1 MKFIGHFKDFQQGF
15 KGDKQIVFTVDN
27 YVDKALID
35 SLKSDLSYSIEV
47 KEIKSKR
54 SLQQNAYLWA
64 LIHEINLTLNDR
76 PIDDMDIY
84 IMLLEKANVK
94 FEYIACTKE
103 AEQGLKKAFRAVKQV
118 KETAFKDKQGKSLIM
133 YKCFL
138 GSSKMDVK
146 EFNMLIDTALDVAN
160 ELDINLSYWSDLLK

>member
-27 YVDKALID
+27 YVDKALLD
-35 SLKSDLSYSIEV
+35 NLKSDLSYSIEV
-47 KEIKSKR
+47 KEVKSKR
-54 SLQQNAYLWA
+54 SSQQNKYFWA
-64 LIHEINLTLNDR
+64 LVHEINLALNDR

-94 FEYIACTKE
+94 FEYIACTKG
-103 AEQGLKKAFRAVKQV
+103 AEQGLKKAFRAVIEV
-118 KETAFKDKQGKSLIM
+118 KETTFKDNQGKNLIM

-146 EFNMLIDTALDVAN
+146 EFNILIDTALDVAS
-160 ELDINLSYWSDLLK
+160 ELGLDIVYWNEVFR